1 MINLASEQRRQ
12 IVQAAATLTPA
23 ARMAF
28 IADVESTL
36 AQHCLGRPA
45 SNNDVQR
52 AINCV
57 LDAVARPR
65 SNNSVFMCD
74 SKEVTTMTKQH
85 DDDQFETLPDGRK
98 VLRDQGR
105 MSFSM
110 MAMDAESILR
120 STVDDMQGK
129 RKRAYTTADAEKFGL
144 KDASAMHRPG
154 FRFSP
159 DAYAKDETLI
169 AYADRDAADAEAW
182 KGNPPTGQGSHGFV
196 EKTGE
201 GEEGDSCSI
210 DGSRGTLQRNSDG
223 ELICVPD
230 GSVSGHDHAM
240 SDREAAHAEHRHY
253 LENAWRSPDAG
264 GVADHRPVRRADQMP
279 TRDTVEQAYAD
290 HDEWLQNAWRNR

>member
-23 ARMAF
+23 SRPAF

-36 AQHCLGRPA
+36 AQHCLGRSA

-57 LDAVARPR
+57 LDAVAWPR

-98 VLRDQGR
+98 VLRDGGR
-105 MSFSM
+105 MTFSM
-110 MAMDAESILR
+110 MAMDSADDILAA
-120 STVDDMQGK
+120 TVDDMGK
-129 RKRAYTTADAEKFGL
+129 RPRGFTTADAEKFGL
-144 KDASAMHRPG
+144 KDGGQLHRPG
-154 FRFSP
+154 FRFAP
-159 DAYAKDETLI
+159 DPYAKDETLI

-182 KGNPPTGQGSHGFV
+182 KGNPPTGQGSQGFV

-201 GEEGDSCSI
+201 GKAGDSCTLN
-210 DGSRGTLQRNSDG
+210 GNRGTLQYVDG
-223 ELICVPD
+223 ELVCVPD
-230 GSVSGHDHAM
+230 HVHERYKGKDGATMQRDHAQRM
-240 SDREAAHAEHRHY
+240 SEIYAAHDRALEAA
-253 LENAWRSPDAG
+253 WKG
-264 GVADHRPVRRADQMP
+264 GK
-279 TRDTVEQAYAD
+279 T
-290 HDEWLQNAWRNR
+290 